1 MPMNKIS
8 KNVLLWLRVSLLMV
22 AVFLLTVPPAPA
34 QSESEETPPAVVPP
48 EGEGDTWGY
57 DVDNSV
63 ADVDQVATA
72 PTRPKIERAR
82 LVGEPGHRWVQGTRR
97 LVDGAARA
105 EFSRQG
111 DWMAY
116 DKPGERGQ
124 RALYIN
130 YADGDSEKCLTCEHW
145 EFRNAN
151 VLAPTWHPGGEIL
164 VALVQGVGKKLDL
177 DLKQLAT
184 PARGLHADLWAF
196 TRDGRDSWQMTQV
209 VRQGGAI
216 LDPVF
221 SQEGGHLAWTERYD
235 TTVGGRWGA
244 WQVRVAEF
252 DIKRGLPRIDDVRT
266 FRLPS
271 PAVATLHGFTDD
283 DRGLWLSVAR
293 EEDGVRTLRTARL
306 ELESGRL
313 EWLPPLGQ
321 WDDLV
326 AGVPR
331 GTRRVFASDRDLST
345 RGGLL
350 PRRSDLWFSS
360 ASGRRQERLTF
371 YNDAGSP
378 DSLGEAWIADL
389 GWSPRG
395 ESLLL
400 HILKPDGAG
409 GVEEAIYALDLS
421 PELAGQQPPG

>member
-1 MPMNKIS
+1 MPNTKTS
-8 KNVLLWLRVSLLMV
+8 KNDLSHVIGLAMLPLVFAAA
-22 AVFLLTVPPAPA
+22 AVFA
-34 QSESEETPPAVVPP
+34 QPENEETPPAVVPP
-48 EGEGDTWGY
+48 EGPGDTWGY
-57 DVDNSV
+57 EVDASSGDVESPA
-63 ADVDQVATA
+63 ADPA
-72 PTRPKIERAR
+72 RPRIERAR
-82 LVGEPGHRWVQGTRR
+82 LVGEPGHRWVRGTRR
-97 LVDGAARA
+97 LVAGAARA
-105 EFSRQG
+105 EYSRQG
-111 DWMAY
+111 DRIAY

-130 YADGDSEKCLTCEHW
+130 YTDGEAEKCLTCEKW
-145 EFRNAN
+145 EFRNVN
-151 VLAPTWHPGGEIL
+151 ILAPTWHPGGEIL

-177 DLKQLAT
+177 DIEQLAT

-196 TRDGRDSWQMTQV
+196 TRDGRDAWQMTQV

-221 SQEGGHLAWTERYD
+221 SQEGGRLAWTERYD

-244 WQVRVAEF
+244 WQVRVADF
-252 DIKRGLPRIDDVRT
+252 AVKRGLPRLGDVRT
-266 FRLPS
+266 LRLPA
-271 PAVATLHGFTDD
+271 PEVAFLHGFTDD

-293 EEDGVRTLRTARL
+293 EEGGVRSLRAARL

-331 GTRRVFASDRDLST
+331 GTRRVFASDRDLPRP
-345 RGGLL
+345 RGAVL
-350 PRRSDLWFSS
+350 PRRSDLWFAS

-371 YNDAGSP
+371 YNDADSP

-400 HILKPDGAG
+400 HVLTPDGAG
-409 GVEEAIYALDLS
+409 GAQEAIYVLDLS
-421 PELAGQQPPG
+421 PELAGEQPPG